1 MEIIHVVDH
10 THTASDD
17 DNSLIFMLSISVFVA
32 HIKTKQKK
40 LLINM
45 IFFLIKC
52 QVFVKT
58 MLYE

>member
-45 IFFLIKC
+45 IFF
-52 QVFVKT
+52 
-58 MLYE
+58 

>member
-32 HIKTKQKK
+32 HIKTKKK

-45 IFFLIKC
+45 IFFFIKC